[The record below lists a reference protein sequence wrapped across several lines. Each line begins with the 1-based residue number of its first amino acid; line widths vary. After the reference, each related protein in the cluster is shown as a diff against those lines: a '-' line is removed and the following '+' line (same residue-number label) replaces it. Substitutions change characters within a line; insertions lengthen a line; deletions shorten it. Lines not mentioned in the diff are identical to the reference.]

1 MRQELLESFI
11 RQMLLEFGDE
21 FGDFEGGGWSDLVK
35 ILGGPDTVFK
45 TMMGS
50 IANISNKGRT
60 LLATVAKGIPS
71 LVIPFIE
78 TRYEKIQQAEER
90 RQGEIMRMYPE
101 IFSIARNGFPNDG
114 ELFAFMLNPVVMTA
128 VNLGKFGTDVALD
141 LVDALS
147 GQSPDVIT
155 RTRPLRRRV
164 AARQESVDRRIVE
177 AGKNELDDVR
187 RLLSDRSFQSLVSRS
202 EPVVKIRQYA
212 KSLKNSSLN
221 DIITLAKRI
230 SEVESIEDLKDAGL
244 DIDISRYK
252 DELEAAG
259 DLQAVKAVVQSA
271 KSYAFSA
278 LIKRLQQQIEELRSL
293 DIPDNSELF
302 TVYENTIKRIQS
314 LQR

>member
-1 MRQELLESFI
+1 
-11 RQMLLEFGDE
+11 MLLEFGDE
-21 FGDFEGGGWSDLVK
+21 FGDFDGGGWSDLVK
-35 ILGGPDTVFK
+35 VLGGPDTVFK

-60 LLATVAKGIPS
+60 LLSTVAKGIPS

-78 TRYEKIQQAEER
+78 TRYEKIQQAEDR
-90 RQGEIMRMYPE
+90 RQSEIMRMYPE

-114 ELFAFMLNPVVMTA
+114 EMFAFMLNPMVMTA
-128 VNLGKFGTDVALD
+128 VNLGKFGVDVALD

-164 AARQESVDRRIVE
+164 AARQESVEYSLSETSDNN
-177 AGKNELDDVR
+177 ADDAR
-187 RLLSDRSFQSLVSRS
+187 KLISDKSFQSLVSKS

-221 DIITLAKRI
+221 DIISLAK
-230 SEVESIEDLKDAGL
+230 SVSSVESIEDLKDIGL
-244 DIDISRYK
+244 NIDISRYQ

-259 DLQAVKAVVQSA
+259 DMEAVRAIVKSA
-271 KSYAFSA
+271 KSYAFGA
-278 LIKRLQQQIEELRSL
+278 LVKRLQQQVEELRQL
-293 DIPDNSELF
+293 DIPDSSELF
-302 TVYENTIKRIQS
+302 RVYENTIKRIQA
-314 LQR
+314 LQ